1 MNNKSII
8 IKKMT
13 IIGTIINIK
22 NPILSLLRSSF
33 ITFYSA

>member
-1 MNNKSII
+1 MNNNSII

-22 NPILSLLRSSF
+22 NPILSFLFSSF
-33 ITFYSA
+33 IPFYSA